1 VVSRVFIDFGLNRL
15 YALPEDGVEV
25 MVFNDFLEMFERL
38 RPTIVVAD
46 SYPRKLQSTI
56 TRLEGAAFL
65 RLRDL
70 KKLSDER
77 RNNGLRKTDENDVK
91 ALRQMFYKAPGLFQ
105 PLHASP
111 VELEVRALTEL
122 WVEMAGIKRAAK
134 NTRTTTNDPLAN
146 EAHKILRR
154 YTERLA
160 TRIHERAM
168 ELPLYRMAVERLGLR
183 GPALAYIISHDT
195 IVFKTLSRTGLE
207 TRYELFRRP
216 WRGRGLRSQLLIR
229 LAYTTVINRN
239 QKYLSVYESYR
250 RKGKKHWQAIL
261 RVAKRI
267 LRDIRRL
274 AMEAQEAGLAAPA

>member
-1 VVSRVFIDFGLNRL
+1 MSRVFVDFGRNRV
-15 YALPEDGVEV
+15 YALPEDGEEV
-25 MVFNDFLEMFERL
+25 IVFNDFLEMFGKL

-46 SYPRKLQSTI
+46 SYPRKLLPTM
-56 TRLEGAAFL
+56 TRLGGATFL
-65 RLRDL
+65 RLGDL
-70 KKLSDER
+70 KAVSEER

-91 ALRQMFYKAPGLFQ
+91 ALRQIFLGRPDLFQ
-105 PLHASP
+105 PLYASP

-134 NTRTTTNDPLAN
+134 YARSTIDDPLAV
-146 EAHKILRR
+146 ETHRVLRR

-160 TRIHERAM
+160 TRIHEKAM
-168 ELPLYRMAVERLGLR
+168 ELPLYRMAVERLGLK

-216 WRGRGLRSQLLIR
+216 WRGRGLRSQLLVR
-229 LAYTTVINRN
+229 LAYATVTNRN
-239 QKYLSVYESYR
+239 QRYLAVYESYR
-250 RKGKKHWQAIL
+250 RRGKKRWQAIL

-274 AMEAQEAGLAAPA
+274 AMEAQEAGLTTPA

>member
-122 WVEMAGIKRAAK
+122 WVELAGIKRAAK
-134 NTRTTTNDPLAN
+134 NTRTTTNDPLAD

-168 ELPLYRMAVERLGLR
+168 ELPLYRMTVERLGLR

>member
-1 VVSRVFIDFGLNRL
+1 MSRVFIDFGRNRV
-15 YALPEDGVEV
+15 YALPEDCEEV
-25 MVFNDFLEMFERL
+25 MVFNDFLEMFDRL
-38 RPTIVVAD
+38 RPTMVVAD
-46 SYPRKLQSTI
+46 SYPRKLLPTI
-56 TRLEGAAFL
+56 TRLDGATFL

-70 KKLSDER
+70 KKLSNER

-91 ALRQMFYKAPGLFQ
+91 ALRQIFLGRPDLFQ
-105 PLHASP
+105 PLYTSP

-122 WVEMAGIKRAAK
+122 WVELAGIKRAAK
-134 NTRTTTNDPLAN
+134 YARTTTDDPLAD

-154 YTERLA
+154 YAERLA

-183 GPALAYIISHDT
+183 GPALAYIVSHDS
-195 IVFKTLSRTGLE
+195 ISFKTLSRTGLE

-216 WRGRGLRSQLLIR
+216 WKGRGLRSRLLIL
-229 LAYTTVINRN
+229 LANVMVLNKHRR
-239 QKYLSVYESYR
+239 YLAVYECCR
-250 RKGKKHWQAIL
+250 RRGKKHWQAIL

-274 AMEAQEAGLAAPA
+274 AMEAQEAGQAPA

>member
-1 VVSRVFIDFGLNRL
+1 MSRVFVDFGRNRV
-15 YALPEDGVEV
+15 YALPEDGGEV
-25 MVFNDFLEMFERL
+25 VVFNDFLEMFEKL

-46 SYPRKLQSTI
+46 SYPRKLLQTM
-56 TRLEGAAFL
+56 TRFSGATFL

-70 KKLSDER
+70 KKLSEER

-91 ALRQMFYKAPGLFQ
+91 ALRQIFLGRPDLFQ
-105 PLHASP
+105 PLYTSP

-122 WVEMAGIKRAAK
+122 WVELAGIKRAAK
-134 NTRTTTNDPLAN
+134 YTRTTTVDSLAA
-146 EAHKILRR
+146 ETHKILRR

-168 ELPLYRMAVERLGLR
+168 ELPLYRMAVKRLGLK
-183 GPALAYIISHDT
+183 GPALAYIVSHDS

-216 WRGRGLRSQLLIR
+216 WRGRGLRSQLLVR
-229 LAYTTVINRN
+229 LAYATITHRN
-239 QKYLSVYESYR
+239 QKYLAIYENCR
-250 RKGKKHWQAIL
+250 RRGKKHWQAIL

-274 AMEAQEAGLAAPA
+274 AMEAQEAGPTPA

>member
-1 VVSRVFIDFGLNRL
+1 MSRVFIDFGRNRV
-15 YALPEDGVEV
+15 YALPEDGEEV

-46 SYPRKLQSTI
+46 DYPRKLQSTI

-70 KKLSDER
+70 KKLSEER

-91 ALRQMFYKAPGLFQ
+91 ALRQIFLGRPDLFQ
-105 PLHASP
+105 PLYASH

-122 WVEMAGIKRAAK
+122 WIELAGIRRAAK
-134 NTRTTTNDPLAN
+134 YTRTTTDDPLAD

-154 YTERLA
+154 YTEKLA

-168 ELPLYRMAVERLGLR
+168 ELPLYRMAVERLSLK
-183 GPALAYIISHDT
+183 GPALAYIISHDS

-216 WRGRGLRSQLLIR
+216 WKGRGLRSQLLIR
-229 LAYTTVINRN
+229 LAYATITHRN
-239 QKYLSVYESYR
+239 QRYLVPCGLIPMVRFSPLRLVPGFLRCYGAQKHVVYE
-250 RKGKKHWQAIL
+250 
-261 RVAKRI
+261 
-267 LRDIRRL
+267 RL
-274 AMEAQEAGLAAPA
+274 DRQL